1 MRGGN
6 TANGGNRISGWVWLA
21 LAVLIL
27 LALTVIFVLP
37 RLVQE
42 YELPLVRRAEP
53 APVVAANAST
63 APTAPQISPF
73 EEAQRA
79 RQRRDAQD
87 VLASLLERQR
97 ALDAMD
103 VGQWAATVY
112 DEAVAAAQRGD
123 DFYRSGEFVQATQ
136 AYQESDMA
144 LAELQERVPE
154 VLAGLIADGN
164 AALTAQDSARA
175 LDRFALAMR
184 LDPDSQIVQQGF
196 ARAQTLD
203 EVEAL
208 ITRGQT
214 LQSQGDLQAAQQQ
227 FEQAAAMDRVHQ
239 RAAALV
245 AENRQMITDADY
257 TAVMSQGFDLLQQA
271 QPDAAIAAF
280 QRALRIKPGSGEA
293 AEAMVQTRE
302 QITLASIAGLRAQAE
317 AFEAAED
324 WQQAVAAYD
333 SVLALDSNLIF
344 ALEGKDYSARRLQ
357 LDRLLAVN
365 IEQPERL
372 SDQAAYDEAQE
383 VYRIGRDLEA
393 DLLAEQGTVGERL
406 SQQLDTMEELLAQMQ
421 IPVEITLTSD
431 NATNVTLYQV
441 GQLGTFSE
449 TTLMLKPGRYVAVGT
464 RPGYRDVREEFVVG
478 FGRDLNALTIRC
490 NEEVAAVNRP

>member
-1 MRGGN
+1 
-6 TANGGNRISGWVWLA
+6 
-21 LAVLIL
+21 
-27 LALTVIFVLP
+27 
-37 RLVQE
+37 
-42 YELPLVRRAEP
+42 
-53 APVVAANAST
+53 
-63 APTAPQISPF
+63 
-73 EEAQRA
+73 
-79 RQRRDAQD
+79 
-87 VLASLLERQR
+87 
-97 ALDAMD
+97 
-103 VGQWAATVY
+103 
-112 DEAVAAAQRGD
+112 
-123 DFYRSGEFVQATQ
+123 
-136 AYQESDMA
+136 
-144 LAELQERVPE
+144 
-154 VLAGLIADGN
+154 
-164 AALTAQDSARA
+164 
-175 LDRFALAMR
+175 MR

-214 LQSQGDLQAAQQQ
+214 LQTQGDLQAAQQQ
-227 FEQAAAMDRVHQ
+227 FAQAAAMDGAHQ

-302 QITLASIAGLRAQAE
+302 QVTLASIAGLRAQAE